1 MFRFIKVQGE
11 SMSPRLYDGD
21 FVFVS
26 RFYRVLAVNQLVVV
40 DHALYG
46 FIVKKVLHVAPGG
59 LLWLGGENTKSLTP
73 ERIGWVSQKRVV
85 GKVLW
90 CVCSKNNI
98 KYHEVT

>member
-26 RFYRVLAVNQLVVV
+26 RLYWSLEVNQLVVV
-40 DHALYG
+40 DHSVYG
-46 FIVKKVLHVAPGG
+46 FIVKTILHIAPGG
-59 LLWLGGENTKSLTP
+59 LLWLSGENHKSLTP
-73 ERIGWVSQKRVV
+73 ERIGWVSQKRVI

-90 CVCSKNNI
+90 CVG
-98 KYHEVT
+98 